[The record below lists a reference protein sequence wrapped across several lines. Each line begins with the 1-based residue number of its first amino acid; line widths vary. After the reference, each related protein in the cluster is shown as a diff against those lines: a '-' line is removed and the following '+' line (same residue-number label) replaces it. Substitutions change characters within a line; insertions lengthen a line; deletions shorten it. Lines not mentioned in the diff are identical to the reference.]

1 MEDVANPLPTTP
13 PFNLIALQLCNYGQ
27 LWAIMG
33 TQYIIIARTGEIKYC
48 VP

>member
-13 PFNLIALQLCNYGQ
+13 PFNLIALKVSYNY
-27 LWAIMG
+27 AIMG
-33 TQYIIIARTGEIKYC
+33 TQYLIIARTGEIKYC